1 MPIEKIDIYKCSGCK
16 VCISACPLDVIRFD
30 ESKGV
35 AYIAYPED
43 CDFCLSCEDSCPL
56 HCIYVNPTR
65 LQRLPM
71 PY

>member
-1 MPIEKIDIYKCSGCK
+1 MPIEKIDADTCSGCK
-16 VCISACPLDVIRFD
+16 VCVAACPLDVIRFD

-43 CDFCLSCEDSCPL
+43 CDFCLSCEDNCPVG
-56 HCIYVNPTR
+56 CISVSPIRT
-65 LQRLPM
+65 QRLPM